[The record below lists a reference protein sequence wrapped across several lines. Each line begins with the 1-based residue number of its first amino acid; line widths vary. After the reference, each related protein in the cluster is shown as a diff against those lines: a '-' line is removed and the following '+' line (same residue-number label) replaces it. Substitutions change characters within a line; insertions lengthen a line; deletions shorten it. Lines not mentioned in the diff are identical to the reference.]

1 MFWRQTP
8 RETTCLLRGIR
19 AERRRGAQ
27 LAVFTAWHTAA
38 LSRVDRLP
46 DLAPLLEAAAG
57 EGDADQSPEDQM
69 NVARAIAA
77 SFGAVPGRED

>member
-1 MFWRQTP
+1 M
-8 RETTCLLRGIR
+8 
-19 AERRRGAQ
+19 
-27 LAVFTAWHTAA
+27 AWHTAA

-57 EGDADQSPEDQM
+57 EGEAEQSPEDQM

-77 SFGAVPGRED
+77 SFGAVPGREG